1 MPIPFEVELIYSY
14 LTEIGLPEEFTL
26 DHIQNSYVGHGLSQK
41 IDILANILLDSIE
54 NSVDDPDNHE
64 QEHSDWRSAYDT
76 ISAVHFDYI
85 YGRVW
90 EYKTDGELL
99 PQDLSKRFKD
109 VLLVETDLVD
119 MINST
124 DNEIILKLMQN
135 AEQQTLD
142 YLNAQSMARLFVYCY
157 ENPHNWKFF

>member
-119 MINST
+119 M
-124 DNEIILKLMQN
+124 
-135 AEQQTLD
+135 ACQQDFLGAVGTAPRPVHSCGATTALRGRRV
-142 YLNAQSMARLFVYCY
+142 AY
-157 ENPHNWKFF
+157 EPRP